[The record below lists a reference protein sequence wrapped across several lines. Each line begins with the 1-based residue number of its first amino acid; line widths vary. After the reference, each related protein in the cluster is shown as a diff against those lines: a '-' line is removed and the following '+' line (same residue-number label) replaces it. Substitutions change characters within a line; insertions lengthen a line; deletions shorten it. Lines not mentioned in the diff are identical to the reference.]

1 MQKKPAS
8 DKGLDLALWLS
19 RSPESAFV
27 VRLQRPWEKGGL
39 TLKKISEMNGETA
52 FERELDGCKD
62 SVTVSYENQICLM
75 AESEI
80 EQGYNL
86 FSGQKIFI
94 YCSWRMSSRDTFS
107 LSRNIRIDPNKAL
120 VRTAFG
126 IVGIV
131 FLSQDQE
138 IVVTTAICKVQPVKK
153 SLPKLSALLWN
164 CTCVL
169 SFAMY
174 WKHNGFFVNLHTYF
188 LAVPLF
194 GNSFHTV

>member
-39 TLKKISEMNGETA
+39 TLKKISEMNGGNC
-52 FERELDGCKD
+52 FWERERDGCKD
-62 SVTVSYENQICLM
+62 SVTVPYENQICLM

-94 YCSWRMSSRDTFS
+94 YCSWQMRSRDTFC

-120 VRTAFG
+120 VRTTFG
-126 IVGIV
+126 NVGIV

-169 SFAMY
+169 SFVMY
-174 WKHNGFFVNLHTYF
+174 WKHNWFFVNLRADF
-188 LAVPLF
+188 L
-194 GNSFHTV
+194 STVWE